1 MKVSLKNLV
10 NRIETDEK
18 LLEKNPQNKE
28 ILQNRITKSKELS
41 PISERILQLSVISSG
56 SMST

>member
-28 ILQNRITKSKELS
+28 ILQNRITKSKELIIKCVLQNS
-41 PISERILQLSVISSG
+41 NNILLEDII
-56 SMST
+56 MK